1 MSVAYGTLLTSAEST
16 YYCVLVRRTAITARI
31 LWIMRM
37 NKTVSEL
44 GQIVGDQVRDARI
57 ARNLDQASLAQLA
70 NVSVGALSSLERGK
84 GSSLSTFVAVV
95 RALGRTDW
103 LESLA
108 PVAAVSPM
116 HMLRAKRR
124 TSRRLRVRAG
134 RARADAAATVDRGA

>member
-1 MSVAYGTLLTSAEST
+1 
-16 YYCVLVRRTAITARI
+16 
-31 LWIMRM
+31 MRM

-103 LESLA
+103 L
-108 PVAAVSPM
+108 
-116 HMLRAKRR
+116 
-124 TSRRLRVRAG
+124 
-134 RARADAAATVDRGA
+134 

>member
-1 MSVAYGTLLTSAEST
+1 
-16 YYCVLVRRTAITARI
+16 
-31 LWIMRM
+31 MRM
-37 NKTVSEL
+37 NATVSEL
-44 GQIVGDQVRDARI
+44 GQIVGDQVRAARI
-57 ARNLDQASLAQLA
+57 ARNLDQAGLA
-70 NVSVGALSSLERGK
+70 NIANISVGALSSLERGK

-134 RARADAAATVDRGA
+134 RARGDAAATVGRGA

>member
-1 MSVAYGTLLTSAEST
+1 MT
-16 YYCVLVRRTAITARI
+16 
-31 LWIMRM
+31 RM
-37 NKTVSEL
+37 NATVAEL
-44 GQIVGDQVRDARI
+44 EQLVGEQVRDARI
-57 ARNLDQASLAQLA
+57 ARDLNQGSLAQLA

-108 PVAAVSPM
+108 PAAAVSPM

-124 TSRRLRVRAG
+124 TTKRLRVRA
-134 RARADAAATVDRGA
+134 RQARGDASATVGRGD

>member
-1 MSVAYGTLLTSAEST
+1 MNVTVA
-16 YYCVLVRRTAITARI
+16 
-31 LWIMRM
+31 
-37 NKTVSEL
+37 EL
-44 GQIVGDQVRDARI
+44 GQIVGEQVREARI
-57 ARNLDQASLAQLA
+57 ARNLNQTSLAQLA

-124 TSRRLRVRAG
+124 TSRRLRVRA
-134 RARADAAATVDRGA
+134 RQARGDAAATVGRGA

>member
-1 MSVAYGTLLTSAEST
+1 MDLLTHRKAQMT
-16 YYCVLVRRTAITARI
+16 
-31 LWIMRM
+31 RM
-37 NKTVSEL
+37 NATVAEL
-44 GQIVGDQVRDARI
+44 EQLVGEQVRDARI
-57 ARNLDQASLAQLA
+57 ARDLNQASLAQLA

-108 PVAAVSPM
+108 PAAAVSPM

-124 TSRRLRVRAG
+124 TTKRLRVRA
-134 RARADAAATVDRGA
+134 RQARGDASATVGRGA

>member
-1 MSVAYGTLLTSAEST
+1 
-16 YYCVLVRRTAITARI
+16 
-31 LWIMRM
+31 MRM

-44 GQIVGDQVRDARI
+44 GQIVGDQVRAARI

-108 PVAAVSPM
+108 PLAAVSPM

-124 TSRRLRVRAG
+124 TSKRLRVRSRQTG
-134 RARADAAATVDRGA
+134 GDAAATVGRGA

>member
-1 MSVAYGTLLTSAEST
+1 MT
-16 YYCVLVRRTAITARI
+16 
-31 LWIMRM
+31 RM
-37 NKTVSEL
+37 NATVAEL
-44 GQIVGDQVRDARI
+44 EQLVGEQVRDARI
-57 ARNLDQASLAQLA
+57 ARDLNQASLAQLA

-108 PVAAVSPM
+108 PAAAVSPM

-124 TSRRLRVRAG
+124 TTKRLRVRA
-134 RARADAAATVDRGA
+134 RQARGDASAAVDRGA

>member
-1 MSVAYGTLLTSAEST
+1 MDLLTHRKAQMT
-16 YYCVLVRRTAITARI
+16 
-31 LWIMRM
+31 RM
-37 NKTVSEL
+37 NATVAEL
-44 GQIVGDQVRDARI
+44 EQLVGEQVRDARI
-57 ARNLDQASLAQLA
+57 ARDLNQASLAQLA

-108 PVAAVSPM
+108 PAAAVSPM

-124 TSRRLRVRAG
+124 TTKRLRVRA
-134 RARADAAATVDRGA
+134 RQARGDASAAVDRGA